1 MAVYAD
7 HRGQPVTEPIDI
19 EEEAANFGMPELPD
33 LSSLI
38 ASLGGQEGI
47 SATINNLL
55 GNSDMGGGST
65 PGSSSGSYRD
75 QESGGMPDLASL
87 MAGVNPGMLSGLLG
101 NSGPRPNSPC
111 SRLCAL
117 TSALAPF
124 LSPSRRG
131 RADKVLQI
139 LRILGAAEQ
148 PVLDDDRLPL
158 IIILVYLFF

>member
-1 MAVYAD
+1 MAIYAD
-7 HRGQPVTEPIDI
+7 HRGQPVTEPTDI
-19 EEEAANFGMPELPD
+19 EEESANFDMPELPD

-47 SATINNLL
+47 SATINSLL
-55 GNSDMGGGST
+55 DNSGLGGGSS
-65 PGSSSGSYRD
+65 PGSTPKSFRE
-75 QESGGMPDLASL
+75 QESGGMPDLSSL
-87 MAGVNPGMLSGLLG
+87 IGGVNPGMLSGLLSS
-101 NSGPRPNSPC
+101 SGPRPNSPC

-158 IIILVYLFF
+158 IIILVYFFF